1 MRQAST
7 CGRVLAPGQT
17 PIATKQWKSSWTI
30 QPWFHIG
37 LAKKQYMS
45 RHILQPS
52 TIFGTLIAQVEYQD
66 LTLSTRILDS
76 KPSIDAFY
84 RIGHRWKLKYFH
96 FAHFLLN
103 IHQAVHWP

>member
-1 MRQAST
+1 
-7 CGRVLAPGQT
+7 
-17 PIATKQWKSSWTI
+17 
-30 QPWFHIG
+30 
-37 LAKKQYMS
+37 MS

-84 RIGHRWKLKYFH
+84 RIGHR
-96 FAHFLLN
+96 
-103 IHQAVHWP
+103 